1 MKASDIRTLSENE
14 LEKKRVELT
23 EEIFNLRI
31 QISTQQTTNVT
42 RIRTLKRD
50 LARLLTIKGEK
61 EFRAQGEVK

>member
-1 MKASDIRTLSENE
+1 MKASDIRALSAGE

-50 LARLLTIKGEK
+50 LARLLTIKREK
-61 EFRAQGEVK
+61 ELSTGEVK

>member
-1 MKASDIRTLSENE
+1 MKASDIRMLSDSE

-42 RIRTLKRD
+42 RMRTLKRE
-50 LARLLTIKGEK
+50 LARLLTIKREK
-61 EFRAQGEVK
+61 ELTTGRS

>member
-1 MKASDIRTLSENE
+1 MKASDIRTLSDSE

-50 LARLLTIKGEK
+50 LARLLTIKREK

>member
-1 MKASDIRTLSENE
+1 MKASDIRTLSDSE

-42 RIRTLKRD
+42 RIRTLKKD
-50 LARLLTIKGEK
+50 LARLLTIKREK
-61 EFRAQGEVK
+61 ELRAQGEVK

>member
-1 MKASDIRTLSENE
+1 MKASDIRALSDSE

-42 RIRTLKRD
+42 RIRTLKKD
-50 LARLLTIKGEK
+50 LARLLTIKREK
-61 EFRAQGEVK
+61 ELSTGEVK

>member
-1 MKASDIRTLSENE
+1 MKASDLRALSDSE

-42 RIRTLKRD
+42 RIRTLKRE
-50 LARLLTIKGEK
+50 LARLLTIKKEK
-61 EFRAQGEVK
+61 ELTTGRS

>member
-50 LARLLTIKGEK
+50 LARLLTIKKEK
-61 EFRAQGEVK
+61 ELRAQGEVK

>member
-1 MKASDIRTLSENE
+1 MKASDIRALSDSE

-42 RIRTLKRD
+42 RMRTLKRE
-50 LARLLTIKGEK
+50 LARLLTIKREK
-61 EFRAQGEVK
+61 ELTTGRS

>member
-1 MKASDIRTLSENE
+1 MKASDIRALSDSE

-42 RIRTLKRD
+42 RIRTLKRE
-50 LARLLTIKGEK
+50 LARLLTIKKEK
-61 EFRAQGEVK
+61 ELTTGRS

>member
-1 MKASDIRTLSENE
+1 MKASDIRALSDSE

-42 RIRTLKRD
+42 RIRTLKRE
-50 LARLLTIKGEK
+50 LARLLTIRREK
-61 EFRAQGEVK
+61 ELTTGRS

>member
-1 MKASDIRTLSENE
+1 MKASDIRALSDSE

-42 RIRTLKRD
+42 RIRALKRE
-50 LARLLTIKGEK
+50 LARLLTIKKEK
-61 EFRAQGEVK
+61 ELTTGRS

>member
-1 MKASDIRTLSENE
+1 MKASDIRALSDNE

-42 RIRTLKRD
+42 RIRTLKKD
-50 LARLLTIKGEK
+50 LARLLTIKREK
-61 EFRAQGEVK
+61 ELSTGEVK

>member
-1 MKASDIRTLSENE
+1 MKASDIRALSDSE

-42 RIRTLKRD
+42 RIRTLKRE
-50 LARLLTIKGEK
+50 LARLLTIKREK
-61 EFRAQGEVK
+61 ELTTGRS

>member
-1 MKASDIRTLSENE
+1 MKASDIRALSDSE

-42 RIRTLKRD
+42 RIRTLKRE
-50 LARLLTIKGEK
+50 LARLLTIKKEK
-61 EFRAQGEVK
+61 ELSTGEVK

>member
-1 MKASDIRTLSENE
+1 MKASDIRALSDNE

-42 RIRTLKRD
+42 RIRTLKRE
-50 LARLLTIKGEK
+50 LARLLTIKKEK
-61 EFRAQGEVK
+61 ELSTGEVK

>member
-1 MKASDIRTLSENE
+1 MKASDMRALSDSE

-42 RIRTLKRD
+42 RIRTLKRE
-50 LARLLTIKGEK
+50 LARLLTIKKEK
-61 EFRAQGEVK
+61 ELTTGRS